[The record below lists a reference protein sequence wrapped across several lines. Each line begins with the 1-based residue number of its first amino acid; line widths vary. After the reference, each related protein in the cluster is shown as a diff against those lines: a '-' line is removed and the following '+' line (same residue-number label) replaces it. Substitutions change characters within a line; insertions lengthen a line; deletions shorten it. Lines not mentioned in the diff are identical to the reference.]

1 MVVAFFKKMNQ
12 KEDKKEEV
20 QSLLI
25 CLSALEECGPT
36 KDPTTSTEPLAQPDR
51 PAHQPSN
58 RNRSTR
64 SPDRVTRPA
73 RPTHPTRST
82 RSPTRSPDRVTR
94 PAPPDD
100 PTSKELWSAKK

>member
-36 KDPTTSTEPLAQPDR
+36 KDPTTSTEPLAQPD
-51 PAHQPSN
+51 
-58 RNRSTR
+58 
-64 SPDRVTRPA
+64 
-73 RPTHPTRST
+73 
-82 RSPTRSPDRVTR
+82 
-94 PAPPDD
+94 
-100 PTSKELWSAKK
+100 